1 MTAGWD
7 DSQYGPNITEKAIAF
22 LKRHHAKSPQQPFFL
37 YLPSQAPHRPCVPPD
52 FVKGKS
58 KAGLRGDM
66 VVEFDWTV
74 GRVLET
80 LDELKVAENTL
91 VFVTSDNGGTP
102 GDPFPAGSGKRNGN
116 IFGKTYGHKSCGE
129 LRGYKSQIWEG
140 GHRVPFIVRWP
151 GKVPAGKVS
160 SEPICLTDLL
170 ATVADLL
177 GVDLSAAAGPDSV
190 SILPALQGQSG
201 KQPLHE
207 AIVHHDFAGR
217 FALRQ
222 GRWKYIAPGAMPG
235 RKPARK
241 REPAALYD
249 LKSDP
254 AETIS
259 VIGKQSAVATRL
271 AKLLRTYREQ
281 GHSRASETPNSP

>member
-1 MTAGWD
+1 M
-7 DSQYGPNITEKAIAF
+7 PNA
-22 LKRHHAKSPQQPFFL
+22 S
-37 YLPSQAPHRPCVPPD
+37 
-52 FVKGKS
+52 
-58 KAGLRGDM
+58 
-66 VVEFDWTV
+66 
-74 GRVLET
+74 
-80 LDELKVAENTL
+80 
-91 VFVTSDNGGTP
+91 
-102 GDPFPAGSGKRNGN
+102 PFPAGSGQRNGN

-151 GKVPAGKVS
+151 GTVPAGKVS

-170 ATVADLL
+170 ATVADVLD
-177 GVDLSAAAGPDSV
+177 VDLPGEAGPDSV
-190 SILPALQGQSG
+190 SILPALRGQAE

-222 GRWKYIAPGAMPG
+222 GRWKYIAPGATSG

-254 AETIS
+254 AETTN
-259 VIGKQSAVATRL
+259 VIAKQSAVASRL